1 MSATEICG
9 PAGFAHGYGLCV
21 NALLDKAD
29 KRYLGFLVL
38 PILLLLG
45 LGAWWYIRRERRT
58 TREASEKFRNGMDE
72 VDVRKRVGKYRLE
85 RFLGMERARLA
96 GDAEALGEGDG
107 QGGKKGKKRLRE
119 LLLPSKRRAAAV
131 KVGDAKEAEAME
143 MTQARGSM
151 LNVPP
156 PPYAPSS
163 PSVAGSREGDAKVPL
178 SAATMSSGH
187 FSPTYAPTNS
197 FSEAQYA
204 LKQQRA
210 AKETVDQRRYL
221 TSTSELDLPDT
232 LRTPFISS
240 IDAATTIQPGGLL
253 PPPRPAV
260 SFGGA
265 KPKLEE
271 DRKTLRFADEGV
283 KRGNWMD
290 EVDALGVGAD
300 HVLDSIPG
308 TGQADAMRLSQLWP
322 EMKGRKTEGWV

>member
-1 MSATEICG
+1 
-9 PAGFAHGYGLCV
+9 
-21 NALLDKAD
+21 
-29 KRYLGFLVL
+29 
-38 PILLLLG
+38 
-45 LGAWWYIRRERRT
+45 
-58 TREASEKFRNGMDE
+58 
-72 VDVRKRVGKYRLE
+72 
-85 RFLGMERARLA
+85 
-96 GDAEALGEGDG
+96 
-107 QGGKKGKKRLRE
+107 
-119 LLLPSKRRAAAV
+119 
-131 KVGDAKEAEAME
+131 ME

-151 LNVPP
+151 WNVPP

-163 PSVAGSREGDAKVPL
+163 GSVAGSREGDAKVPL

-210 AKETVDQRRYL
+210 AKETMDQRRYL
-221 TSTSELDLPDT
+221 ASTSELDLPDT
-232 LRTPFISS
+232 LRAPFISC
-240 IDAATTIQPGGLL
+240 IDPATTAQPGGLL

-290 EVDALGVGAD
+290 EVDALGVDAD
-300 HVLDSIPG
+300 YVLDSMPG